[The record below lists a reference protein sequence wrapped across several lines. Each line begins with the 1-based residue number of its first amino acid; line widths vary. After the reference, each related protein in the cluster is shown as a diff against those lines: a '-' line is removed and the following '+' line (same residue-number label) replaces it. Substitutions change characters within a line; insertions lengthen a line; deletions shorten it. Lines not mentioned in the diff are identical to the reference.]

1 MRYELTEAN
10 LFLIDLFEV
19 FSSLEHVF
27 EGEFAPWHI
36 EPSEDSFQD
45 FYYLGMDVLL
55 QLLVDSYLI
64 YWTLLGH
71 LLN

>member
-19 FSSLEHVF
+19 LSSLKHVF
-27 EGEFAPWHI
+27 EGEFAPRHI
-36 EPSEDSFQD
+36 EPTEDSFQD
-45 FYYLGMDVLL
+45 FYYLGVNILL
-55 QLLVDSYLI
+55 QFLVDSNLI

-71 LLN
+71 LLD